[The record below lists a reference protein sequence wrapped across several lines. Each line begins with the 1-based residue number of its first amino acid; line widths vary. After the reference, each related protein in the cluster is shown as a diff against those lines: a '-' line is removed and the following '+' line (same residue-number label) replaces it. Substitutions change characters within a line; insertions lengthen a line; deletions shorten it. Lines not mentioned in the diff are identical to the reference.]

1 MEGTYKAEKAN
12 NYFIR
17 LKKGYVTQ
25 YFISKDKGKLKI
37 SFRARG
43 EGSFHIW
50 TCSYRNRT
58 ERNAKGYFL
67 MKETQK
73 YKNWKLTPK
82 WQNYTFETV
91 KTGVPTER
99 VAIRFTVN
107 SKSTLDLDD
116 VYITPIPE

>member
-1 MEGTYKAEKAN
+1 
-12 NYFIR
+12 
-17 LKKGYVTQ
+17 
-25 YFISKDKGKLKI
+25 
-37 SFRARG
+37 
-43 EGSFHIW
+43 
-50 TCSYRNRT
+50 
-58 ERNAKGYFL
+58 

-73 YKNWKLTPK
+73 VKNWKLTPQ